1 MRMRLNANLT
11 ENVCKLL
18 NKNGTLVLLFHGV
31 VNKKKKTSVRNYT
44 SKHIG
49 KDSFYNIL
57 QKCKS
62 LGNCISIDELYYFI
76 KERKK
81 IPPYSFVITF
91 DDGFQNNLSIAA
103 PIIADLG
110 LHFTIYLTSNFIDK
124 NKLSWT
130 DQLEYGL
137 EHTKNKAIFFNKQ
150 EINIESSLRK
160 KIFAHNIR
168 ILVKKSKEIDP
179 YELIKKINK
188 SLNIYNFDLLDSQL
202 DKKINWEDIQKFSE
216 EKFITFGGHSHT
228 HNNLDFLSK
237 NKLQEEIKTNL
248 DMLKDKANL
257 DCKHYAYPEG
267 GKNSFS
273 ERVIKVLK
281 SYKVLTATTT
291 INGINKNTTNP
302 FKIKRYMIS

>member
-1 MRMRLNANLT
+1 MRMRLNSNLL
-11 ENVCKLL
+11 ENVCRLL
-18 NKNGTLVLLFHGV
+18 NKNGAIVLLFHGV
-31 VNKKKKTSVRNYT
+31 IDKKKKTLIRNYT

-49 KDSFYNIL
+49 KDYFYNIL
-57 QKCKS
+57 QKYKKI
-62 LGNCISIDELYYFI
+62 GNCISLDELYYFI
-76 KERKK
+76 KEKKK

-110 LHFTIYLTSNFIDK
+110 LNFTIYLTSNFIDK

-137 EHTKNKAIFFNKQ
+137 EYTKNKSIFFNKK
-150 EINIESSLRK
+150 EINIASSLRK

-168 ILVKKSKEIDP
+168 ILVKKSKEINP
-179 YELIKKINK
+179 YELIEKINK
-188 SLNIYNFDLLDSQL
+188 SLNIFNFDLLDEQL
-202 DKKINWEDIQKFSE
+202 DKKINWKDIQKFSK

-228 HNNLDFLSK
+228 HNNLNFLSK
-237 NKLQEEIKTNL
+237 KKLQEEIRKNL
-248 DMLKDKANL
+248 DMLRDKANL

-281 SYKVLTATTT
+281 SYKVISATTT
-291 INGINKNTTNP
+291 INGINKNSTNP